1 MSAVRHPYRLWSA
14 FTNSLKGR
22 GPIATPAVTIPAEC
36 GSIADNN
43 DDLFL
48 REHRNGNSHKG
59 ADNTEKPTAH
69 VSSFRTSA
77 FGRRLDRPT
86 VMIGA
91 VLDRHYRGL
100 PFIPGRV
107 GDRQEWQNDRQRRT
121 DG

>member
-1 MSAVRHPYRLWSA
+1 MITEPDGIRRDNCVLQAVIRE
-14 FTNSLKGR
+14 SL
-22 GPIATPAVTIPAEC
+22 ATIPAEC

-77 FGRRLDRPT
+77 LGGAWIGRP
-86 VMIGA
+86 
-91 VLDRHYRGL
+91 
-100 PFIPGRV
+100 
-107 GDRQEWQNDRQRRT
+107 
-121 DG
+121 